1 LIGGKEMVIKFDND
15 KQLNGFIMK
24 YIQERIE
31 EIVMHYQD
39 EIISVFLDNGFVVV
53 DGDDYY
59 GVDNVNKDFNKC

>member
-1 LIGGKEMVIKFDND
+1 MVIKFDND